1 MVIRKAVK
9 ATVERM
15 GRFEAYELGCAQSL
29 YGSQGQQEDPLAEI
43 LQYIIE
49 KRYVHDP
56 GGLAALFEAYLV
68 FTSERRGEED
78 GHEEVSQEKYGRYLM
93 ALEERFAYPTVRGKA
108 EDYLEREAFYYIFKR
123 DVNGSAEAER
133 ELQCPDDGGR
143 SWGGDPVLRPLEGL
157 ADLGRPGVEC
167 RQDQSNL
174 CPGGRDTGADAEEGG
189 AAAGEG

>member
-123 DVNGSAEAER
+123 DVNGALKLNESFNARMMVEDHGEEIR
-133 ELQCPDDGGR
+133 YCG
-143 SWGGDPVLRPLEGL
+143 PLEGL